1 MNDNNDSKTKSFE
14 ALDDVK
20 PAADRSPRQKIVM
33 SIFVVIILI
42 LLSFTVLIFGQI
54 FSKTSGGAGG
64 GSTQPPASNDT
75 FQIYMDSADVKIGS
89 LLLINSNFKPV
100 YPTVQ
105 DNLINVYEFK
115 NNAAN
120 DGATKITVDGKKYP
134 TYELGS
140 LATSIVLD
148 ATALE
153 QFNKMMLEYCK
164 TLDLSDLAEGSNAS
178 NVNVAWGYSD
188 EATIKEDIK
197 SGLDFYDHALG
208 TALTLRRNSDSAP
221 ITEDIFKSDYKW
233 LYDNCYKYGFI
244 LRYPNDCKDCT
255 GLDGTSRIH
264 LRYVGYEHA
273 YYMHSQGICL
283 DEYLELIRTHHTA
296 SGEHLS
302 FTADNGSSYE
312 VFYVAASGNP
322 TGITLEKGAVYT
334 VSGDNMYGF
343 IVTITK

>member
-1 MNDNNDSKTKSFE
+1 MNGNNDSKTKSFE
-14 ALDDVK
+14 ALDLS
-20 PAADRSPRQKIVM
+20 ADRSPRQKIVM
-33 SIFVVIILI
+33 AIFVVIILI

-54 FSKTSGGAGG
+54 FSRSSGGTGG
-64 GSTQPPASNDT
+64 GGGTQPPVNDDT
-75 FQIYMDSADVKIGS
+75 FQVYMDSADVKIGN
-89 LLLINSNFKPV
+89 LLLINGSFPHV
-100 YPTVQ
+100 YPTEQ
-105 DNLINVYEFK
+105 DNLVSVYEFK

-120 DGATKITVDGKKYP
+120 DGATKITVGGKKYP

-153 QFNKMMLEYCK
+153 QFNRMMLDYCK

-188 EATIKEDIK
+188 EESLEDDIK

-208 TALTLRRNSDSAP
+208 TAVTLRRNSDSAP
-221 ITEDIFKSDYKW
+221 ITEDIFKNDYKW

-244 LRYPNDCKDCT
+244 LRYPNDCKDKT
-255 GLDGTSRIH
+255 GLDGSDRVH

-283 DEYLELIRTHHTA
+283 DEYLELIRTQHTA
-296 SGEHLS
+296 SGEHLT

-312 VFYVAASGNP
+312 VYYVAATGNP
-322 TGITLEKGAVYT
+322 TGITLKKGSVYT
-334 VSGDNMYGF
+334 VSGDNMNGF
-343 IVTITK
+343 IITITK